1 MERLPDP
8 GVKNMRW
15 SLPYEVF
22 ISLRYLRAR
31 RRQRSLSVIS
41 MISTAGVAVGVMAL
55 IVVMAVMS
63 GFEFDL
69 RSKIL
74 GTNAHIWVLRYGEH
88 GVEDPGEVLK
98 TVRQVPGVTAASPFT
113 YNEVLLTAG
122 GRTAGSVL
130 RGIDLASAVNTTD
143 LRKTLKSASPALL
156 AAMREP
162 HPVFPPD
169 GIILG
174 SFLAST
180 LGVGVGSSVDVLLP
194 LGGDLSPL
202 GVIPRM
208 RRFTVQGV
216 FQIGFAE
223 FDSKLA
229 MIGIPDA
236 QQLFR
241 MGSAVTGI
249 EVRILD
255 IYNAPAVA
263 QAIRARLPFPY
274 FTRTWMELNRNF
286 FSALR
291 VERIVM
297 FVILTM
303 IVLVAAFGIVSTL
316 IMLVMQKRKE
326 IAILKS
332 MGATARSI
340 MAIFVV
346 QGVFIGAAGT
356 LLGLAAGL
364 LIAHNL
370 DPIVAGI
377 EWLFHFQAF
386 PQDVYLLDK
395 LPSRVLWPDVVAI
408 TVTAF
413 LISVLATILPAR
425 QAAGV
430 DPVVAIRYE

>member
-1 MERLPDP
+1 MA
-8 GVKNMRW
+8 W

-22 ISLRYLRAR
+22 ISLRYLKAR
-31 RRQRSLSVIS
+31 RRQRSLSVITI
-41 MISTAGVAVGVMAL
+41 ISIAGVAVGVMAL

-74 GTNAHIWVLRYGEH
+74 GTNAHIWVLRYGDRGIE
-88 GVEDPGEVLK
+88 EPDAALAA
-98 TVRQVPGVTAASPFT
+98 VRGVPGVTAASPFT
-113 YNEVLLTAG
+113 YNEVLLTAA
-122 GRTAGSVL
+122 GRTAGTVL
-130 RGIDLASAVNTTD
+130 RGIDLASALQATD
-143 LRKTLKSASPALL
+143 FRRTLKSAGAELTE
-156 AAMREP
+156 AMATP

-169 GIILG
+169 GIVLG
-174 SFLAST
+174 SYLASS
-180 LGVGVGSSVDVLLP
+180 LGVVVGSPVDVLLP

-202 GVIPRM
+202 GVMPRM
-208 RRFTVQGV
+208 RRFTVVGI
-216 FQIGFAE
+216 FQVGFAE

-229 MIGIPDA
+229 MIAIPTA

-241 MGSAVTGI
+241 MGPAVTGI
-249 EVRILD
+249 EVRVRD
-255 IYNAPAVA
+255 VYQAA
-263 QAIRARLPFPY
+263 QLAEAIKGRLRFPY

-303 IVLVAAFGIVSTL
+303 IVLVAAFGIISTL

-332 MGATARSI
+332 MGATGNSL
-340 MAIFVV
+340 MAVFIV
-346 QGVFIGAAGT
+346 QGMIIGAAGT
-356 LLGLAAGL
+356 VLGLLAGL
-364 LIAHNL
+364 TIARNL
-370 DPIVAGI
+370 DPIVAAV
-377 EWLFHFQAF
+377 EWLFGFKAF

-395 LPSRVLWPDVVAI
+395 LPARILWPDLLAI

-413 LISVLATILPAR
+413 VISFLATIVPSR
-425 QAAGV
+425 QAARV

>member
-1 MERLPDP
+1 MA
-8 GVKNMRW
+8 W

-22 ISLRYLRAR
+22 ISLRYLKAK

-41 MISTAGVAVGVMAL
+41 FISIAGVAVGVMAL

-69 RSKIL
+69 RNKIL
-74 GTNAHIWVLRYGEH
+74 GTNAHIWVLRYGDRGIE
-88 GVEDPGEVLK
+88 EPETALAA
-98 TVRQVPGVTAASPFT
+98 VRQVPGVTAASPFT
-113 YNEVLLTAG
+113 YNEVLLTAA
-122 GRTAGSVL
+122 GRTAGTVL
-130 RGIDLASAVNTTD
+130 RGIDLASAVEATD
-143 LRKTLKSASPALL
+143 FRKTLKSAGPDLK
-156 AAMREP
+156 AAMASS

-174 SFLAST
+174 SYLASS
-180 LGVGVGSSVDVLLP
+180 LGLAVGSPVDVLLP

-202 GVIPRM
+202 GVMPRM
-208 RRFTVQGV
+208 RRFTVVGV
-216 FQIGFAE
+216 FQVGFAE

-229 MIGIPDA
+229 MIAIPTA

-241 MGSAVTGI
+241 MGQAVSGI
-249 EVRILD
+249 EVRVTD
-255 IYNAPAVA
+255 IYQAPQIAG
-263 QAIRARLPFPY
+263 AIRARLKFPY

-303 IVLVAAFGIVSTL
+303 IVLVAAFGIISTL

-332 MGATARSI
+332 MGATGGSLMI
-340 MAIFVV
+340 VFIV
-346 QGVFIGAAGT
+346 QGMIIGAAGT
-356 LLGLAAGL
+356 ILGLLAGL
-364 LIAHNL
+364 TIARNL
-370 DPIVAGI
+370 DPIVATM
-377 EWLFHFQAF
+377 EWLFGFKAF

-395 LPSRVLWPDVVAI
+395 LPARILWPDVLAI

-413 LISVLATILPAR
+413 AISFLATIIPSR
-425 QAAGV
+425 QAARV